1 MFPGRRGLLALGAWA
16 AAVVVPMT
24 GGGLVGGVIVEY
36 LSWRIMFPALL
47 APLVV
52 AGVLGLIGTRESRSR
67 GPENGALGVVLLS
80 LMAPLLAYGLR
91 HQGIGW
97 LQVRTLLPLA
107 VAVVLGV
114 ACVVLALTVRPSPLP
129 LRASGGAAVLAL
141 GVCPAFLTMTYVSYR
156 LQVNWG
162 FSLIGTGARLVPLA
176 LMAVVCALAGGALAG
191 RLGPGPVLAGGCA
204 VTGVAAL
211 AAYPAAKGGTY
222 LLLLPVVALLGA
234 GLGALVTGAATA
246 ILGEPPDGLAGLG
259 GGLIQA
265 GLVLGS
271 ALSVPLFRVAGTPLL
286 VAGVIGI
293 VAAGP
298 ALLLRNRPPEETSPP
313 PAYAPMAPPVPAPW
327 R

>member
-1 MFPGRRGLLALGAWA
+1 
-16 AAVVVPMT
+16 MT

-36 LSWRIMFPALL
+36 LGWRIMFLALL

-80 LMAPLLAYGLR
+80 LMVPLLAYGLR
-91 HQGIGW
+91 HQYTGW
-97 LQVRTLLPLA
+97 LQVRILLPLA

-114 ACVVLALTVRPSPLP
+114 VGVVLALTVRPSPLP

-141 GVCPAFLTMTYVSYR
+141 GLFPAYLTVTYVSYR

-162 FSLIGTGARLVPLA
+162 FSPIGTGVRLVPLVLTA
-176 LMAVVCALAGGALAG
+176 LVFALAGGALAG
-191 RLGPGPVLAGGCA
+191 RFGPGPVLAGGCA

-211 AAYPAAKGGTY
+211 AAYPAAKADTY

-259 GGLIQA
+259 GGLLQA
-265 GLVLGS
+265 GLVLGT
-271 ALSVPLFRVAGTPLL
+271 ALSVPSFRPFSLTPLL

-293 VAAGP
+293 VAAVP
-298 ALLLRNRPPEETSPP
+298 ALLLRSRPPERTGPP
-313 PAYAPMAPPVPAPW
+313 PAYASPQMAPPAPVPW
-327 R
+327 Q